1 MNEINYRLISSFIF
15 FTNIFYCYY
24 KKYFIYSFL
33 FSNLLISSVI
43 LHWIEFDL
51 LYLEYETNLIKKIDK
66 FNIILI
72 IAYGC
77 YIYFKKLLTKKNNF
91 IISALVIYFLI
102 LCIFLWN
109 YGFMKNKYCFDVDKN
124 RASKYHSL
132 MHISGCLGHL
142 LIVFM

>member
-15 FTNIFYCYY
+15 FTNIFYCYN
-24 KKYFIYSFL
+24 KKNFLYSFL

-51 LYLEYETNLIKKIDK
+51 LYLEYEINLIKKIDK
-66 FNIILI
+66 FNITLI
-72 IAYGC
+72 IIYGC